1 MGLMAGPLVE
11 DEDTCMLDLLQS
23 RDTESSDSSLVSD
36 SLKEEVHRALSMLS
50 EREEQVIKMYFG
62 IETPEMGLEEIGQKM
77 GLSRE
82 RVRQIK
88 EKSLNILRS
97 AQIGSVLKEYM

>member
-1 MGLMAGPLVE
+1 MLCSNCGKNEANVRYTRIINGEKTEFALCE
-11 DEDTCMLDLLQS
+11 DCA
-23 RDTESSDSSLVSD
+23 
-36 SLKEEVHRALSMLS
+36 K
-50 EREEQVIKMYFG
+50 K
-62 IETPEMGLEEIGQKM
+62 MGLEDIGQKM

>member
-1 MGLMAGPLVE
+1 
-11 DEDTCMLDLLQS
+11 MLDLLQS